1 MLGKTLTYKD
11 FNDQDVKDTFYFN
24 LTEAELLE
32 LNIRDD
38 LEAVGKSGN
47 ANKIM
52 DTFKRILKA
61 SYGVR
66 TPGGAKFIK
75 TDQDW
80 NEFVSSAAYSQ
91 IFIQLVTDAEYAS
104 AFIRELVPADLAAR
118 VEAKQEQTGQ
128 SASEIARANSEA
140 TLRSHLKPATAA
152 DASFQAPI
160 PPHESYTSRREAM
173 AQETPPQP

>member
-1 MLGKTLTYKD
+1 MLAKTLTYKD
-11 FNDQDVKDTFYFN
+11 FNDQEVTDTFYFN

-66 TPGGAKFIK
+66 TPGGARFLK

-80 NEFVSSAAYSQ
+80 NEFVSSTAYSD
-91 IFIQLVTDAEYAS
+91 IFIQLVTDAEYAA

-118 VEAKQEQTGQ
+118 VEAKKAQ
-128 SASEIARANSEA
+128 SGMTPSEIARANSEA
-140 TLRSHLKPATAA
+140 SLKSNLKPTVA
-152 DASFQAPI
+152 
-160 PPHESYTSRREAM
+160 
-173 AQETPPQP
+173 ETPPQP

>member
-1 MLGKTLTYKD
+1 MLAKTLTYKD
-11 FNDQDVKDTFYFN
+11 FNGQEVTDSFYFN

-80 NEFVSSAAYSQ
+80 HEFVSSTAYSD
-91 IFIQLVTDAEYAS
+91 IFIQLVTDADYAA

-118 VEAKQEQTGQ
+118 VEAKAEQAGMTP
-128 SASEIARANSEA
+128 SEIARANSEA
-140 TLRSHLKPATAA
+140 SMQGHLKPATT
-152 DASFQAPI
+152 SAPA
-160 PPHESYTSRREAM
+160 T
-173 AQETPPQP
+173 PQP